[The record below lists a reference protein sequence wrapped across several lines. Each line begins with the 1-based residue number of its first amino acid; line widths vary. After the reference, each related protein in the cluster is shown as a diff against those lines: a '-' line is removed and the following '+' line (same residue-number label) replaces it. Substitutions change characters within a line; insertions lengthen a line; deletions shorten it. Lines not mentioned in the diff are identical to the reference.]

1 MFRTVKRIIDWC
13 GEFKASLFAGFLFS
27 FLSSWAVAAPVGYA
41 GYVIGR
47 IIDDIKAGK
56 GIDSGLALKSFC
68 FIMLMVL
75 GRFVFDYLKAR
86 FHETIGYELVARDRL
101 KIGEALKRVSLG
113 YFQTN
118 DTGAI
123 LNAITT
129 GLATLENMGIRMVDG
144 FVGGYLNFL
153 CILQF
158 LIFIIPE
165 CALIALGGVAVS
177 FMFLLMISRHSTAN
191 TKVLN
196 TENEK
201 LTRAALEY
209 ARGLPVVKSF
219 GMVGTL
225 TGSLDVSKP
234 TGSHE
239 QSSWAEMEGAS
250 VKDFTQAC
258 ASAKRI
264 ALKIECGFIPY
275 NCLHIFA
282 LKAASVWMIISVMY
296 AGIAGRLELPM
307 VLIVAFLSMSI
318 FNSVEPVADSAH
330 VLSVINNAFD
340 KMEMFSDTN
349 LLDADGEDIKP
360 ESYDIAFKNV
370 DFSYSNAL
378 STENRKVLKDVSFE
392 IPQGSTTAI
401 VGPSGSGKTTICNLI
416 ARFYDVTKGSIT
428 LGGADLKK
436 YSLDSLLTNISMVF
450 QNVYLFNDTVR
461 ANICFGRENV
471 SEDEMIEAAK
481 KARCHDFIMELPD
494 GYDTVIG
501 EGGGTLSGGQ
511 KQRISIARAILKN
524 SPIIILDESTASI
537 DPENEHLI
545 QGALTEL
552 SKGKTVIIIA
562 HRLATIEAADQI
574 LVVDEGHIAERGKH
588 EELVRLGG
596 KYAGFVRIRKEA
608 ENWQIACEA

>member
-13 GEFKASLFAGFLFS
+13 GGFKKSLFVGFIFS
-27 FLSSWAVAAPVGYA
+27 FFSSWAVAAPVGYA
-41 GYVIGR
+41 GYVIGI
-47 IIDDIKAGK
+47 IIDSIRKGN
-56 GIDSGLALKSFC
+56 GIDKSLAWKSL
-68 FIMLMVL
+68 IIITLMVFA
-75 GRFVFDYLKAR
+75 RFLFDYLKAR
-86 FHETIGYELVARDRL
+86 CHETIGYELVARDRL

-118 DTGAI
+118 DTGTI

-129 GLATLENMGIRMVDG
+129 GLATLENMGIRMVDN
-144 FVGGYLNFL
+144 FIGGYLNFL
-153 CILQF
+153 CIF
-158 LIFIIPE
+158 LFLVFTLPE
-165 CALIALGGVAVS
+165 CALIALGGVLVS
-177 FMFLLMISRHSTAN
+177 FIFLLMISKHSADN

-196 TENEK
+196 DENER
-201 LTRAALEY
+201 LTRATLEY
-209 ARGLPVVKSF
+209 TRGLPVVKSF
-219 GMVGTL
+219 GM
-225 TGSLDVSKP
+225 K
-234 TGSHE
+234 
-239 QSSWAEMEGAS
+239 GAS
-250 VKDFTQAC
+250 AKDFAEAC
-258 ASAKRI
+258 ARAKRI

-282 LKAASVWMIISVMY
+282 LKAASVWMIISVMF
-296 AGIAGRLELPM
+296 AGLSGRMDLTM
-307 VLIVAFLSMSI
+307 VLIISFLSMSV
-318 FNSVEPVADSAH
+318 FNSVEPIADSAH

-340 KMEMFSDTN
+340 KMEMFSDAN
-349 LLDADGEDIKP
+349 LLDAEGKDIKP
-360 ESYDIAFKNV
+360 ESFDIEFSNV
-370 DFSYSNAL
+370 DFSYSDAR
-378 STENRKVLKDVSFE
+378 STENRKVLKDVSFT

-416 ARFYDVTKGSIT
+416 ARFYDVSAGSIKV
-428 LGGADLKK
+428 GGTDVKE
-436 YSLDSLLTNISMVF
+436 YSLDSLLKNISMVF

-471 SEDEMIEAAK
+471 SEEEMIEAAK
-481 KARCHDFIMELPD
+481 KARCHDFIMELPQ

-511 KQRISIARAILKN
+511 KQRISIARAILKD

-574 LVVDEGHIAERGKH
+574 LVVDDGRIVEKGKH
-588 EELVRLGG
+588 DELLKLDGR
-596 KYAGFVRIRKEA
+596 YAGFVKIRQMA
-608 ENWQIACEA
+608 ENWQIA

>member
-13 GEFKASLFAGFLFS
+13 GGFKKSLFVGFVFS
-27 FLSSWAVAAPVGYA
+27 FFSSWAVAAPVGYA
-41 GYVIGR
+41 GYVIGT
-47 IIDDIKAGK
+47 IIDGIRKGN
-56 GIDSGLALKSFC
+56 GIDKSLAWKSL
-68 FIMLMVL
+68 IIITLMVFA
-75 GRFVFDYLKAR
+75 RFLFDYLKAR
-86 FHETIGYELVARDRL
+86 CHETIGYELVARDRL

-118 DTGAI
+118 DTGTI

-129 GLATLENMGIRMVDG
+129 GLATLENMGIRMVDN
-144 FVGGYLNFL
+144 FIGGYLNFL
-153 CILQF
+153 CILLF
-158 LIFIIPE
+158 LSFTLPE
-165 CALIALGGVAVS
+165 CALIALGGVLVS
-177 FMFLLMISRHSTAN
+177 FIFLLMISKHSADN

-196 TENEK
+196 DENER
-201 LTRAALEY
+201 LTRATLEY
-209 ARGLPVVKSF
+209 TRGLPVVKSF
-219 GMVGTL
+219 GMKG
-225 TGSLDVSKP
+225 
-234 TGSHE
+234 
-239 QSSWAEMEGAS
+239 
-250 VKDFTQAC
+250 
-258 ASAKRI
+258 ASAKDFAEACARAKKI

-282 LKAASVWMIISVMY
+282 LKAASVSMIISVMF
-296 AGIAGRLELPM
+296 AGLSGRMDLTM
-307 VLIVAFLSMSI
+307 VLIISFLSMSV
-318 FNSVEPVADSAH
+318 FNSVEPIADSAH

-349 LLDADGEDIKP
+349 LLDAEGKDIKP
-360 ESYDIAFKNV
+360 ESFDIEFSNV
-370 DFSYSNAL
+370 DFSYSDAQ
-378 STENRKVLKDVSFE
+378 STENRKVLKDVSFT

-416 ARFYDVTKGSIT
+416 ARFYDVSAGSIKV
-428 LGGADLKK
+428 GGTNVKE
-436 YSLDSLLTNISMVF
+436 YSLDSLLKNISMVF

-471 SEDEMIEAAK
+471 SEEEMIEAAK
-481 KARCHDFIMELPD
+481 KARCHDFIMELPQ

-511 KQRISIARAILKN
+511 KQRISIARAILKD
-524 SPIIILDESTASI
+524 SPVIILDESTASI

-574 LVVDEGHIAERGKH
+574 LVVDDGRIVEKGKH
-588 EELVRLGG
+588 DELLKLDG
-596 KYAGFVRIRKEA
+596 KYAGFVKIRRMA
-608 ENWQIACEA
+608 ENWQIA